1 MDVLVKFIAVDNTTT
16 IGDNYNYI
24 HNVYKVLNA
33 YGLIKNLILTP
44 DEVSF
49 GAGPIRS
56 LDDEDTVF
64 MFKFMSEENGKSDN
78 WEIYFQFGTCNT
90 SKQLEILIYSD
101 TYDVDK
107 RRNYLEKLK
116 LKIKSIIV
124 KEWRKIIWLVD
135 RDSECLAV
143 ELYPRIYKTENL
155 MREVINEVMTKQYGT
170 DWWDSFAPTTMKEKH
185 RNRLKDYKSKVPAFN
200 NVDERLMS
208 IDIDDLG
215 ELIVLK
221 RYKWVPQ
228 FDTKI
233 SGYLNGVQTYNEGA
247 VHELLLK
254 QRTLETDLWSEHF
267 SKYLPSDFYER
278 YKVFTKDRNHI
289 MHNKLI
295 DRVAFHEMKT
305 SIVQV
310 ENDLIRARNELK
322 GKLLSKEEEFEIE
335 KQKQIEML
343 MQKEIEH
350 ECKEN
355 DANVSIRDLYE
366 IKELFQESLLILLT
380 NVEEEMRF
388 RYDAEIVSSYKDF
401 AETGEFVL
409 VRSKID
415 GKELQLKYEMTMFET
430 EGAESELRIYCEEY
444 EFDISIKY
452 VNGEAEYDD
461 ESGLYMPVTEDSL
474 DDVESFLDDIMDFI
488 NSTLVNYKE
497 EIESDDLVDYVMC
510 AECGDECICINEE
523 VFPVGTCLNCGYE
536 NEMCICEKCGQWFN
550 NELDGTCFD
559 GEDGEQIAICQNCLD
574 KMEED

>member
-16 IGDNYNYI
+16 IEDNYIYI
-24 HNVYKVLNA
+24 HNVYKALNMC
-33 YGLIKNLILTP
+33 GLIKNLILTP

-78 WEIYFQFGTCNT
+78 WEIYFHFGTYNT

-101 TYDVDK
+101 TYAVDK
-107 RRNYLEKLK
+107 SRNYLEKLK
-116 LKIKSIIV
+116 LKIKSLIV

-170 DWWDSFAPTTMKEKH
+170 DWWDLFAPTTMKEKH

-200 NVDERLMS
+200 NVDDRLMS

-228 FDTKI
+228 FDAKI

-247 VHELLLK
+247 VHDLLLK
-254 QRTLETDLWSEHF
+254 QRILETDLWSEHF
-267 SKYLPSDFYER
+267 SKYLPFDFYER

-310 ENDLIRARNELK
+310 ENDLICARNELK

-366 IKELFQESLLILLT
+366 IKELFQESLTILST

-388 RYDAEIVSSYKDF
+388 RCDAEIVSSYKDF

-430 EGAESELRIYCEEY
+430 EGAESELRIYCDEY

-474 DDVESFLDDIMDFI
+474 DDAESFLDDIMDFI

-497 EIESDDLVDYVMC
+497 EIESEDLVDYVMC
-510 AECGDECICINEE
+510 AECGDECICINDEI
-523 VFPVGTCLNCGYE
+523 FPVGTCLNCGYE
-536 NEMCICEKCGQWFN
+536 NDMCICEKCGQWFN
-550 NELDGTCFD
+550 NELDGKCYE
-559 GEDGEQIAICQNCLD
+559 GEDGVDIPICQDCLD
-574 KMEED
+574 QIEEE